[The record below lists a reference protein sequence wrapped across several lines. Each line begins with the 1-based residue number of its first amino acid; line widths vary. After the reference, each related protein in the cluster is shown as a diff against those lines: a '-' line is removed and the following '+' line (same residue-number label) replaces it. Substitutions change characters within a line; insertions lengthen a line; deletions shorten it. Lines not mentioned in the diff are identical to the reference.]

1 MTATA
6 HQVRVLCDKEEELVH
21 VLSVKDPVE
30 VANNLYRKCI
40 ISDTMRD
47 QFVSLDH
54 SRVEPQL
61 QIRYLLRLARKQL
74 EEDNTVWG
82 KFLNLLAGMG
92 ASFNTMRVDL
102 QEQLDKN
109 TAGVEVYPPT
119 TTASGEADI
128 ILTTADAEDLT
139 ELLAEKCHKWE
150 LLAIALKLPECV
162 REKCRGLNDDI
173 IRLNKVITHWL
184 SGDSNTPTT
193 TTLHTLKKALGGPI
207 VKECNVCSDL
217 EERFRPVK
225 RARLSLLSEIESP
238 YCSNPTVINQSDNT
252 EVGDGQSTLLLVQAS
267 PRQSVSYQWKKNGQ
281 HLATSSTYS
290 GVSDDILVVSHARQ
304 GTEGEYTCHVSSEG
318 KEVCSNKIILT
329 VEYPPIKKRL
339 LDLYSVSNEVPSD
352 SWPPSGTRTFINLV
366 LIKSSKEPTDVT
378 DYSVGGNADEV
389 TAEKEKVEYEQVFGK
404 CKCGELIL
412 LEGRPGSGKTTL
424 VHKIIKDWTRGHVLV
439 NARWVML
446 ITLRDLNNTR
456 AETLTDILGL
466 FCHSEETVAKNIE
479 KDSGEGLCFVIDGL
493 DEYQPQDKKKSPIYQ
508 LLNKAIL
515 PKAMV
520 IVSSR
525 PAATKDLK
533 WEKLTK
539 RIEVLGFTRE
549 QVLEYI
555 DCFPFGSPCSDS
567 DKSNTSSLYPVK
579 LKEYLYSH
587 PNIFHMCYLPV
598 LAGMICFL
606 FKSKGGH
613 IPITRTKIYEEF
625 TRCIILRHLTRSNCE
640 AQLTSLQDLS
650 GNTKIYFSS
659 LCRLAFEMTINS
671 KQVVIPQELEGQ
683 QSETSLPEDTK
694 FLGLVTISHTAKLSG
709 FHSTYTFLHLTFQ
722 EYLAAV
728 YVSSL
733 DVQDQMMIIEKHSSR
748 TMLLTMWTFYCGLVD
763 FSNGVERLRKIFI
776 EPCYSRKHS
785 LHFAFESQ
793 QPAVCDYLV
802 RLRYGRFTSPLRFV
816 DIPALGYV
824 IGNTSLPV
832 TELSPIYCDESTA
845 LLQALEFNK
854 EKLHNLQVLDIY
866 NICLNGAHVT
876 LLTSV
881 IKACTRLTRV
891 GLCLQNIDS
900 DSMSCLL
907 DRLTS
912 LFHLKHLTILCVG
925 STPGAITVLLDGL
938 QHLIHV
944 DIELR
949 FAHLRISDVVELGRG
964 SDQLTINGVRKLKL
978 HYSSISVEGASALAS
993 GLPKLTKL
1001 EHLDLSH
1008 NNIDDDG
1015 VTSLAIGINH
1025 IYQLPYLVLSY
1036 NNIGPC
1042 GATSLASAIACLKN
1056 LTHLNLEHNNIGPE
1070 GATSLAAALQHLR
1083 NLGELNLSHNSIGPE
1098 GATSLAAALQHL
1110 RNLRELNLSCNS
1122 IGPEGAISV
1131 ANALHHLEKLIG
1143 LNLSSNNIDLAS
1155 ATAIVTALKNCLLL
1169 HYTNINIDERKDR
1182 HFYGFW
1188 CTIQMRGL
1196 VATDNAVTIAAL
1208 VAAVQHDTRCQVL
1221 DLGFDRINVPPK
1233 SPPKSVL
1240 ESRLF
1245 SFF

>member
-1 MTATA
+1 M
-6 HQVRVLCDKEEELVH
+6 LCDKEEELVH

-54 SRVEPQL
+54 SRVETQL
-61 QIRYLLRLARKQL
+61 QIRYLLRLARKKL

-82 KFLNLLAGMG
+82 KFLNLFAGMG

-102 QEQLDKN
+102 QDLLDKN
-109 TAGVEVYPPT
+109 TAGVEVCPPT
-119 TTASGEADI
+119 TTACGEADI
-128 ILTTADAEDLT
+128 ILTIADAEDLT

-193 TTLHTLKKALGGPI
+193 TTLHTLKKALGGPL
-207 VKECNVCSDL
+207 VKEYNVGTDL

-225 RARLSLLSEIESP
+225 RARLSLLSIKKRNP
-238 YCSNPTVINQSDNT
+238 FSNPTVTNQSGNT
-252 EVGDGQSTLLLVQAS
+252 KVGDGQSTLLLVQAR
-267 PRQSVSYQWKKNGQ
+267 PRESVSYQWKKNGQ
-281 HLATSSTYS
+281 PLANSSTYC

-318 KEVCSNKIILT
+318 KEVCSNKIVLT

-366 LIKSSKEPTDVT
+366 LIESSKEPTDVT
-378 DYSVGGNADEV
+378 DYSVSGNADKT
-389 TAEKEKVEYEQVFGK
+389 TAEKEKVKYEQMFGE

-456 AETLTDILGL
+456 AETLTDILSL
-466 FCHSEETVAKNIE
+466 FCHSEETVTKHIE

-555 DCFPFGSPCSDS
+555 DCFPFGSHCSDP
-567 DKSNTSSLYPVK
+567 DKSNTSNTYPVQ
-579 LKEYLYSH
+579 LKEYLHSH
-587 PNIFHMCYLPV
+587 PNVFHMCYLPV
-598 LAGMICFL
+598 LAAMICFL

-625 TRCIILRHLTRSNCE
+625 VRCIILRHLTCYNGE

-659 LCRLAFEMTINS
+659 LCHLAFEMTINS
-671 KQVVIPQELEGQ
+671 KQVVIPQELEEK
-683 QSETSLPEDTK
+683 QSETSLSEDMK
-694 FLGLVTISHTAKLSG
+694 FLGLVTISRTAKLSG

-748 TMLLTMWTFYCGLVD
+748 TMLTMWTFYCGLAD
-763 FSNGVERLRKIFI
+763 FSNGVERLQKFPTYYDTAQYIQ
-776 EPCYSRKHS
+776 
-785 LHFAFESQ
+785 LAFESQ
-793 QPAVCDYLV
+793 QPVVCDFLV
-802 RLRYGRFTSPLRFV
+802 RRKSGQLKFFLLRFV

-832 TELSPIYCDESTA
+832 TELSPVYFPLDDDDDGITA

-854 EKLHNLQVLDIY
+854 GKLHNLQVLVIL
-866 NICLNGAHVT
+866 NKLLNGAHVT
-876 LLTSV
+876 LLASV
-881 IKACTRLTRV
+881 LRACTRLITAAF
-891 GLCLQNIDS
+891 GFKNIDS
-900 DSMSCLL
+900 DSMNCLA
-907 DRLTS
+907 DGLTS
-912 LFHLKHLTILCVG
+912 LFHLKALAIHYEG

-938 QHLIHV
+938 QHLNNVNIK
-944 DIELR
+944 LT
-949 FAHLRISDVVELGRG
+949 FAHLSVSNVVKLGRG
-964 SDQLTINGVRKLKL
+964 LDQLTINRVCTLELK
-978 HYSSISVEGASALAS
+978 YSSIGAEGASALDS
-993 GLPKLTKL
+993 GLPKLTEL
-1001 EHLDLSH
+1001 EYLDLSH
-1008 NNIDDDG
+1008 NDIDDDG
-1015 VTSLAIGINH
+1015 VHSLAIGIQQ
-1025 IYQLPYLVLSY
+1025 IYQLQNLDLSH

-1042 GATSLASAIACLKN
+1042 GATSLAKAITCLKN

-1070 GATSLAAALQHLR
+1070 GATALAAALQHHR
-1083 NLGELNLSHNSIGPE
+1083 NLELLK
-1098 GATSLAAALQHL
+1098 
-1110 RNLRELNLSCNS
+1110 LSCNS
-1122 IGPEGAISV
+1122 VGPEGAISL
-1131 ANALHHLEKLIG
+1131 ANALPHLEKLRQ

-1155 ATAIVTALKNCLLL
+1155 AIAVITALKNCQWCHRALINKDHNKDSRFDIGIQVEDLLAP
-1169 HYTNINIDERKDR
+1169 ND
-1182 HFYGFW
+1182 
-1188 CTIQMRGL
+1188 
-1196 VATDNAVTIAAL
+1196 TDAIAAL
-1208 VAAVQHDTRCQVL
+1208 VAAVQHDTRDRVL
-1221 DLGFDRINVPPK
+1221 DLGFDRIDVPPK
-1233 SPPKSVL
+1233 YC
-1240 ESRLF
+1240 
-1245 SFF
+1245 

>member
-1 MTATA
+1 M
-6 HQVRVLCDKEEELVH
+6 RVLCDKEEELVH

-74 EEDNTVWG
+74 EEDNTVWD

-92 ASFNTMRVDL
+92 ASFNTMTVDL
-102 QEQLDKN
+102 QEQLDKYK
-109 TAGVEVYPPT
+109 ARVEVHTPT
-119 TTASGEADI
+119 TTASGEDDI
-128 ILTTADAEDLT
+128 ILTIADAEDLT
-139 ELLAEKCHKWE
+139 ELLAEKRHKWE
-150 LLAIALKLPECV
+150 EIAMALRLPESV
-162 REKCRGLNDDI
+162 REECRSINKDI
-173 IRLNKVITHWL
+173 IRLNKVITCWL
-184 SGDSNTPTT
+184 SGNTNTPTT
-193 TTLHTLKKALGGPI
+193 TTLRTLKKALCGPI
-207 VKECNVCSDL
+207 VEEYNVGTGL
-217 EERFRPVK
+217 EERFRPVI
-225 RARLSLLSEIESP
+225 RARLLLLSDKESHS
-238 YCSNPTVINQSDNT
+238 CSNPTVTNQSDNT

-267 PRQSVSYQWKKNGQ
+267 PRQSVSYQWKKNG
-281 HLATSSTYS
+281 HPLPNSSTYS

-366 LIKSSKEPTDVT
+366 LIESSKEPTDVT
-378 DYSVGGNADEV
+378 DYSVRGNADKI
-389 TAEKEKVEYEQVFGK
+389 TAEKEKVNYEQVFGE

-424 VHKIIKDWTRGHVLV
+424 VHKIIVDWTRGHVLV

-456 AETLTDILGL
+456 AETLTDILRL
-466 FCHSEETVAKNIE
+466 FCHSLETVAKSIE
-479 KDSGEGLCFVIDGL
+479 KDSGERLCFVIDGL

-508 LLNKAIL
+508 LLNKALL

-525 PAATKDLK
+525 PAAIKDLK

-555 DCFPFGSPCSDS
+555 YCFPFGSHCSDS
-567 DKSNTSSLYPVK
+567 DKSNTSSTYPVQ
-579 LKEYLYSH
+579 LKEYLRSH

-598 LAGMICFL
+598 LAAMICFL

-625 TRCIILRHLTRSNCE
+625 VRCIILRHLTRYNDE

-694 FLGLVTISHTAKLSG
+694 FLGLVTISRTAKLSG

-733 DVQDQMMIIEKHSSR
+733 DVEDQMRIIEKHSSY
-748 TMLLTMWTFYCGLVD
+748 TMLTMWTFYFGLVD
-763 FSNGVERLRKIFI
+763 FSNGVERIQKLSTHYDTTD
-776 EPCYSRKHS
+776 CLS
-785 LHFAFESQ
+785 FAFESQ
-793 QPAVCDYLV
+793 QPVVCDCLV
-802 RLRYGRFTSPLRFV
+802 RNRSSWIDLLLGVV
-816 DIPALGYV
+816 DILALRYV

-832 TELSPIYCDESTA
+832 TELHLGCWRLNDDGITA
-845 LLQALEFNK
+845 LLQALQFNK
-854 EKLHNLQVLDIY
+854 EKLHNLQVLEIY
-866 NICLNGAHVT
+866 SNFLNGAHVT
-876 LLTSV
+876 LLASV
-881 IKACTRLTRV
+881 LKACTRLT
-891 GLCLQNIDS
+891 GADLSLKNIDS
-900 DSMSCLL
+900 HSMSCLT
-907 DRLTS
+907 DGLTS
-912 LFHLKHLTILCVG
+912 LFYLKSLDIRCEG

-938 QHLIHV
+938 QHLTNV
-944 DIELR
+944 DLNLR
-949 FAHLRISDVVELGRG
+949 FAHLCISDVVELGRG
-964 SDQLTINGVRKLKL
+964 LDQLTINRVHELEL
-978 HYSSISVEGASALAS
+978 QYSSIGVEGVSALAS
-993 GLPKLTKL
+993 VLPKLTEL

-1008 NNIDDDG
+1008 NVIDDDG
-1015 VTSLAIGINH
+1015 VNSLAIGIKH
-1025 IYQLPYLVLSY
+1025 FHQLRYLNLSH

-1042 GATSLASAIACLKN
+1042 GTTSLAGAIACLKN
-1056 LTHLNLEHNNIGPE
+1056 LTYLKLEHNNIGPE
-1070 GATSLAAALQHLR
+1070 GATALAAALQHHR
-1083 NLGELNLSHNSIGPE
+1083 NLIL
-1098 GATSLAAALQHL
+1098 
-1110 RNLRELNLSCNS
+1110 LNLSCNN
-1122 IGPEGAISV
+1122 IGPEGAISL
-1131 ANALHHLEKLIG
+1131 ANTLHHLVNLFELQ
-1143 LNLSSNNIDLAS
+1143 LSSNNIDLAS
-1155 ATAIVTALKNCLLL
+1155 AIAVITALKNCQQC
-1169 HYTNINIDERKDR
+1169 HAACINMDHNIDHSYLGGD
-1182 HFYGFW
+1182 
-1188 CTIQMRGL
+1188 IQVIDL
-1196 VATDNAVTIAAL
+1196 VAPNDTDSIAAL
-1208 VAAVQHDTRCQVL
+1208 VAAVQHDTRRRVL
-1221 DLGFDRINVPPK
+1221 DLGFDKIDVPPK
-1233 SPPKSVL
+1233 NC
-1240 ESRLF
+1240 
-1245 SFF
+1245 

>member
-1 MTATA
+1 M
-6 HQVRVLCDKEEELVH
+6 LCDKEEELVH

-61 QIRYLLRLARKQL
+61 QIRYLLRLACKKL
-74 EEDNTVWG
+74 EEDNTVWD

-102 QEQLDKN
+102 QEQLDKI
-109 TAGVEVYPPT
+109 TAGLEVCPPT
-119 TTASGEADI
+119 TTASEEADI
-128 ILTTADAEDLT
+128 FLTIADAEDLT

-150 LLAIALKLPECV
+150 LVAIALKLPECV

-173 IRLNKVITHWL
+173 IRFNKVITHWL

-193 TTLHTLKKALGGPI
+193 TTLHTLKKALCGPI
-207 VKECNVCSDL
+207 VKEYNVGTDL

-225 RARLSLLSEIESP
+225 RARLSLLSEKELNP
-238 YCSNPTVINQSDNT
+238 FSNPTVTNQSDNT

-267 PRQSVSYQWKKNGQ
+267 PRRSVSYQWKKNGQ
-281 HLATSSTYS
+281 PLAISSTYS
-290 GVSDDILVVSHARQ
+290 GVRDDILVVSHARQ

-339 LDLYSVSNEVPSD
+339 LDLYSVTDEVPSD
-352 SWPPSGTRTFINLV
+352 SWPASGTRTFINLV

-378 DYSVGGNADEV
+378 DYSVCGNADEV
-389 TAEKEKVEYEQVFGK
+389 TAEKEKVEYEQVFGE
-404 CKCGELIL
+404 CKSGELIL

-466 FCHSEETVAKNIE
+466 FCHSEEKVAKNIE

-493 DEYQPQDKKKSPIYQ
+493 DEYHAQDKKKSPIYQ

-555 DCFPFGSPCSDS
+555 DCFPFGSHCSDS
-567 DKSNTSSLYPVK
+567 DKSNTSSTYPVQ
-579 LKEYLYSH
+579 LKEYLHSH

-598 LAGMICFL
+598 LAAMICFL
-606 FKSKGGH
+606 FKSKDGH

-625 TRCIILRHLTRSNCE
+625 IRCIILRHLTRSNCE
-640 AQLTSLQDLS
+640 AQLTSPQDLT
-650 GNTKIYFSS
+650 GNTKIYFTS

-683 QSETSLPEDTK
+683 QSETSLSEDTK
-694 FLGLVTISHTAKLSG
+694 FLGLVTISRTAKLSG

-733 DVQDQMMIIEKHSSR
+733 DVQDQMRIIQKHSSL
-748 TMLLTMWTFYCGLVD
+748 TMLTMWTFYCGLAD
-763 FSNGVERLRKIFI
+763 FSNGVDRLQQF
-776 EPCYSRKHS
+776 PAYYDTTDY

-793 QPAVCDYLV
+793 QPVVCDYLV
-802 RLRYGRFTSPLRFV
+802 RKISGQFKSFPLRFV
-816 DIPALGYV
+816 DIPAFGYV
-824 IGNTSLPV
+824 VGNTSLPV
-832 TELSPIYCDESTA
+832 TELSLEYWSMNDDDGITA
-845 LLQALEFNK
+845 LLQALDFNK
-854 EKLHNLQVLDIY
+854 ENLHNLQVLYIRD
-866 NICLNGAHVT
+866 NLLNGAHVT
-876 LLTSV
+876 LLASV
-881 IKACTRLTRV
+881 LKACTRLTRAV
-891 GLCLQNIDS
+891 LYFKNIDS
-900 DSMSCLL
+900 DSMNCLA
-907 DRLTS
+907 DGLTS
-912 LFHLKHLTILCVG
+912 IFYLKSLVIQCEG
-925 STPGAITVLLDGL
+925 STPGAITVLLDGF
-938 QHLIHV
+938 QHLTNVNIN
-944 DIELR
+944 LR
-949 FAHLRISDVVELGRG
+949 FASLSISDVVELGRG
-964 SDQLTINGVRKLKL
+964 LDQHTINRVSRLELTI
-978 HYSSISVEGASALAS
+978 SSVGAEGASALAS
-993 GLPKLTKL
+993 GFPKLTKL
-1001 EHLDLSH
+1001 KYLNLRYND
-1008 NNIDDDG
+1008 IDDDG
-1015 VTSLAIGINH
+1015 GNSLATGMKH
-1025 IYQLPYLVLSY
+1025 IHQLRYLNLSH

-1042 GATSLASAIACLKN
+1042 GATSLAGAIACLKN
-1056 LTHLNLEHNNIGPE
+1056 LKHLYLGHNNIGPE
-1070 GATSLAAALQHLR
+1070 GATALADALKHHR
-1083 NLGELNLSHNSIGPE
+1083 NLEVLY
-1098 GATSLAAALQHL
+1098 
-1110 RNLRELNLSCNS
+1110 LSCNN
-1122 IGPEGAISV
+1122 IGSEGAISL
-1131 ANALHHLEKLIG
+1131 ANALPHLEKLQK
-1143 LNLSSNNIDLAS
+1143 LKLSSNNIDLAS
-1155 ATAIVTALKNCLLL
+1155 AIAVITGLKNCQWCR
-1169 HYTNINIDERKDR
+1169 TAWINKDHNRDSHWCDIEVID
-1182 HFYGFW
+1182 
-1188 CTIQMRGL
+1188 L
-1196 VATDNAVTIAAL
+1196 VAPNDTDTIAAL
-1208 VAAVQHDTRCQVL
+1208 VAAVQHDTRRQVL
-1221 DLGFDRINVPPK
+1221 DLGFDKIVVPPK
-1233 SPPKSVL
+1233 NC
-1240 ESRLF
+1240 
-1245 SFF
+1245 

>member
-61 QIRYLLRLARKQL
+61 QIRYLLRLARKKL

-82 KFLNLLAGMG
+82 KFLSLLAGMG
-92 ASFNTMRVDL
+92 ASFNTMRMDL

-109 TAGVEVYPPT
+109 TPGVEVCPPT

-128 ILTTADAEDLT
+128 ILTIADAEDLT
-139 ELLAEKCHKWE
+139 ELLADKCHKWE

-162 REKCRGLNDDI
+162 RKKCRDLNDDI

-184 SGDSNTPTT
+184 SGNTNTPTA
-193 TTLHTLKKALGGPI
+193 TTLHTLKKALCGPI
-207 VKECNVCSDL
+207 VKECNVGTDL
-217 EERFRPVK
+217 EERFRPVV
-225 RARLSLLSEIESP
+225 RARLLILSEKDNHS
-238 YCSNPTVINQSDNT
+238 CSTPTVTNQSDNT

-267 PRQSVSYQWKKNGQ
+267 PRQSVSYKWKKNGQ
-281 HLATSSTYS
+281 PLANSSTYS
-290 GVSDDILVVSHARQ
+290 GVSDDILVVRHARQ

-366 LIKSSKEPTDVT
+366 LIESSKEPTDVT
-378 DYSVGGNADEV
+378 DYSVRGNADEV
-389 TAEKEKVEYEQVFGK
+389 TAEKEKVEYEQVFGE

-439 NARWVML
+439 NARWVMM

-466 FCHSEETVAKNIE
+466 FCHSEESVAKSIE

-508 LLNKAIL
+508 LLNKAAL

-555 DCFPFGSPCSDS
+555 DCFPFGSHCSDS
-567 DKSNTSSLYPVK
+567 DKSNTSSTYPVQ
-579 LKEYLYSH
+579 LKEYLHSH

-598 LAGMICFL
+598 LAAMICFL

-613 IPITRTKIYEEF
+613 IPKTRTKIYEEF
-625 TRCIILRHLTRSNCE
+625 VRCIILRHLTRYNCE

-659 LCRLAFEMTINS
+659 LCHLAFEMTINS

-683 QSETSLPEDTK
+683 QSETSLSEDTK
-694 FLGLVTISHTAKLSG
+694 FLGLVTISRIAKLSG

-733 DVQDQMMIIEKHSSR
+733 DVEDQMRIVEKHSSP
-748 TMLLTMWTFYCGLVD
+748 TMLTMWTFYCGLVD
-763 FSNGVERLRKIFI
+763 FSYGVERIQKLFI
-776 EPCYSRKHS
+776 QPYYDDTISC

-793 QPAVCDYLV
+793 QPVVCDNLV
-802 RLRYGRFTSPLRFV
+802 RKISGQFNFLILRFV

-832 TELSPIYCDESTA
+832 TMLHSTYYQFNDDGSTA
-845 LLQALEFNK
+845 LLQTLEFNK
-854 EKLHNLQVLDIY
+854 EKLHNLQVLSIHS
-866 NICLNGAHVT
+866 NMLLNGAHVT
-876 LLTSV
+876 LLASV
-881 IKACTRLTRV
+881 LKACTRLTRAHFR
-891 GLCLQNIDS
+891 LKNIDS
-900 DSMSCLL
+900 DSTSCLT
-907 DRLTS
+907 DGFTY
-912 LFHLKHLTILCVG
+912 LFHLEQLAILCVE

-938 QHLIHV
+938 QHLNNV
-944 DIELR
+944 DIRLR
-949 FAHLRISDVVELGRG
+949 FAHLCISDVVELGRG
-964 SDQLTINGVRKLKL
+964 LDQHTINRVRMLEL
-978 HYSSISVEGASALAS
+978 QNSSIVAEGASALAS
-993 GLPKLTKL
+993 GLPKLTELVYLDLSHNDIDDDGGNSLATGIKHNFQL
-1001 EHLDLSH
+1001 WYLDLSH
-1008 NNIDDDG
+1008 NNVSPCG
-1015 VTSLAIGINH
+1015 RTSLAG
-1025 IYQLPYLVLSY
+1025 
-1036 NNIGPC
+1036 
-1042 GATSLASAIACLKN
+1042 AIACLKN
-1056 LTHLNLEHNNIGPE
+1056 LTYLYLGHNNIGPE
-1070 GATSLAAALQHLR
+1070 GATALAAALQHHR
-1083 NLGELNLSHNSIGPE
+1083 NLEVLDLSCNSIGPE
-1098 GATSLAAALQHL
+1098 GATSLA
-1110 RNLRELNLSCNS
+1110 
-1122 IGPEGAISV
+1122 
-1131 ANALHHLEKLIG
+1131 NALPHLEKLRE
-1143 LNLSSNNIDLAS
+1143 LHLSSNNIDLAS
-1155 ATAIVTALKNCLLL
+1155 ATAVITALQNCQWCDRVC
-1169 HYTNINIDERKDR
+1169 INKDHNR
-1182 HFYGFW
+1182 DSPW
-1188 CTIQMRGL
+1188 CGIQVNDL
-1196 VATDNAVTIAAL
+1196 VDPNDTDTIAAL
-1208 VAAVQHDTRCQVL
+1208 VAAVQQHDTQGRVL
-1221 DLGFDRINVPPK
+1221 DLGFDRIDVPPK
-1233 SPPKSVL
+1233 NC
-1240 ESRLF
+1240 
-1245 SFF
+1245 

>member
-30 VANNLYRKCI
+30 VANNLYRKCV
-40 ISDTMRD
+40 ISDTMTD

-54 SRVEPQL
+54 SRVEHQL

-74 EEDNTVWG
+74 EEDNTVWD

-102 QEQLDKN
+102 QDLLDKN
-109 TAGVEVYPPT
+109 TAGVEVCPPT

-128 ILTTADAEDLT
+128 ILTIADAEDLT

-184 SGDSNTPTT
+184 SGDSTTPTT
-193 TTLHTLKKALGGPI
+193 TILHTLKKALGGPI
-207 VKECNVCSDL
+207 VKEYNVGTYL
-217 EERFRPVK
+217 EERFRPIV
-225 RARLSLLSEIESP
+225 RARFSLLSDKENHS
-238 YCSNPTVINQSDNT
+238 CSTPTIINQSGNT

-267 PRQSVSYQWKKNGQ
+267 PRQSVSYQWKKNG
-281 HLATSSTYS
+281 HPLPNSSTYS

-304 GTEGEYTCHVSSEG
+304 GTEGEYTCHVSCEG

-352 SWPPSGTRTFINLV
+352 SWPPSGTRTFISLV
-366 LIKSSKEPTDVT
+366 LTESSKEPTDVT
-378 DYSVGGNADEV
+378 DYSVHGNVDKITAD
-389 TAEKEKVEYEQVFGK
+389 KEKVEYEQVFGE

-424 VHKIIKDWTRGHVLV
+424 VHKIIKDWTKGHVLV

-466 FCHSEETVAKNIE
+466 FCHSLETVAKSIE
-479 KDSGEGLCFVIDGL
+479 KDSGERLCFVIDGL

-508 LLNKAIL
+508 LLNKAVL

-555 DCFPFGSPCSDS
+555 DCFPFGSHCSDS
-567 DKSNTSSLYPVK
+567 DKSNTSSTYPVQ
-579 LKEYLYSH
+579 LKEYLHSH

-598 LAGMICFL
+598 LAAMICFL

-625 TRCIILRHLTRSNCE
+625 VRCIILRHLTRYNCE

-694 FLGLVTISHTAKLSG
+694 FLGLVTISRTAKLSG

-733 DVQDQMMIIEKHSSR
+733 DVQDQTTIIEKHSR
-748 TMLLTMWTFYCGLVD
+748 GTKLTMWSFYCGLVD
-763 FSNGVERLRKIFI
+763 FSNGVERLQKLSTHYDTTDCLSFV
-776 EPCYSRKHS
+776 
-785 LHFAFESQ
+785 FESQ
-793 QPAVCDYLV
+793 QPVVCDCLV
-802 RLRYGRFTSPLRFV
+802 RNLSGRFSYLLLGV
-816 DIPALGYV
+816 LDIPALRYV

-832 TELSPIYCDESTA
+832 TELHLRCWILNDDDDGITA
-845 LLQALEFNK
+845 LLQALQFNK
-854 EKLHNLQVLDIY
+854 EKLNNLQKLAIIDTV
-866 NICLNGAHVT
+866 LNGAHVT
-876 LLTSV
+876 LLASV
-881 IKACTRLTRV
+881 LKACTKLSRAVVTFK
-891 GLCLQNIDS
+891 NIDS
-900 DSMSCLL
+900 DSITCFA
-907 DRLTS
+907 DGLTS
-912 LFHLKHLTILCVG
+912 HFHLKYLAIQCEG
-925 STPGAITVLLDGL
+925 STPGAITVLLNGL
-938 QHLIHV
+938 QHLINV
-944 DIELR
+944 DLNLTFI
-949 FAHLRISDVVELGRG
+949 HLCISDVVELGRG
-964 SDQLTINGVRKLKL
+964 IDQLTINRVRTLEL
-978 HYSSISVEGASALAS
+978 QYSSIGAEGTSALAS

-1001 EHLDLSH
+1001 KCLDLSY
-1008 NNIDDDG
+1008 NAIDDDG
-1015 VTSLAIGINH
+1015 VTSLAIGIKHN
-1025 IYQLPYLVLSY
+1025 YQLRYLNLSH

-1042 GATSLASAIACLKN
+1042 GATSLAGAIACLKN
-1056 LTHLNLEHNNIGPE
+1056 MTHLNLEHNNIGPE
-1070 GATSLAAALQHLR
+1070 GATALAAALQH
-1083 NLGELNLSHNSIGPE
+1083 H
-1098 GATSLAAALQHL
+1098 
-1110 RNLRELNLSCNS
+1110 RNLRRLNLSCNN
-1122 IGPEGAISV
+1122 IGPEGAISL
-1131 ANALHHLEKLIG
+1131 ANTLHHLVNLFELR
-1143 LNLSSNNIDLAS
+1143 LSSNNIDLAS
-1155 ATAIVTALKNCLLL
+1155 TIAVITALKNCQRC
-1169 HYTNINIDERKDR
+1169 HTVCINMDHNKQSSYVGGSIAVKD
-1182 HFYGFW
+1182 
-1188 CTIQMRGL
+1188 L
-1196 VATDNAVTIAAL
+1196 VAPNDTDSIAAL
-1208 VAAVQHDTRCQVL
+1208 VAAVQHDTQGRVL
-1221 DLGFDRINVPPK
+1221 DLGFDRLDIPPK
-1233 SPPKSVL
+1233 NC
-1240 ESRLF
+1240 
-1245 SFF
+1245 

>member
-1 MTATA
+1 M
-6 HQVRVLCDKEEELVH
+6 LCDKEEELVH

-30 VANNLYRKCI
+30 VANNLYRKCV

-74 EEDNTVWG
+74 EEYNTVWD
-82 KFLNLLAGMG
+82 KFLNVLTGMG

-102 QEQLDKN
+102 QEQLDKYK
-109 TAGVEVYPPT
+109 AWVEVQPST
-119 TTASGEADI
+119 TTASGEDDV
-128 ILTTADAEDLT
+128 ILTTADAKDLT
-139 ELLAEKCHKWE
+139 ELLAKKRHKWE
-150 LLAIALKLPECV
+150 EIAIALQLPESV
-162 REKCRGLNDDI
+162 REECRGINKDI

-184 SGDSNTPTT
+184 SGNTHAPTA
-193 TTLHTLKKALGGPI
+193 TTLHTLKKALCGPI
-207 VKECNVCSDL
+207 VEEYNVGTYL
-217 EERFRPVK
+217 EERFRPVV
-225 RARLSLLSEIESP
+225 RARLSLLSEIESHS
-238 YCSNPTVINQSDNT
+238 CSNPTVTNQSGNT

-281 HLATSSTYS
+281 PLAISSTYS

-304 GTEGEYTCHVSSEG
+304 GTEGEYTCHVSSKG

-366 LIKSSKEPTDVT
+366 LIVSSKEPTDVT
-378 DYSVGGNADEV
+378 DYSVRGNADKT
-389 TAEKEKVEYEQVFGK
+389 TAEKEKVKYEQVFGE
-404 CKCGELIL
+404 CRSGELIL

-424 VHKIIKDWTRGHVLV
+424 VHKIIVDWTRGHVLV

-466 FCHSEETVAKNIE
+466 FCHSEETVAKSIE

-539 RIEVLGFTRE
+539 RIEVLGFTRV
-549 QVLEYI
+549 QVLEYV
-555 DCFPFGSPCSDS
+555 DCFPFGSHCSDS
-567 DKSNTSSLYPVK
+567 DKSNTSSTYPVQ
-579 LKEYLYSH
+579 LKEYLHSH

-598 LAGMICFL
+598 LAAMICFL

-625 TRCIILRHLTRSNCE
+625 VRCIILRHLTRSNDE
-640 AQLTSLQDLS
+640 AQLTSLQDLT

-683 QSETSLPEDTK
+683 QSETGLPEDTQ
-694 FLGLVTISHTAKLSG
+694 FLGLVTISRTAKLSG

-733 DVQDQMMIIEKHSSR
+733 DVEDQMTIIQKQPSL
-748 TMLLTMWTFYCGLVD
+748 TMPTMWTFYCGLVD
-763 FSNGVERLRKIFI
+763 FSNGVERLQKLSTRYDTKRFL
-776 EPCYSRKHS
+776 S
-785 LHFAFESQ
+785 FAFESQ
-793 QPAVCDYLV
+793 QPVVCDFVV
-802 RLRYGRFTSPLRFV
+802 RTLSGKLYFFLLRV

-832 TELSPIYCDESTA
+832 Y
-845 LLQALEFNK
+845 
-854 EKLHNLQVLDIY
+854 
-866 NICLNGAHVT
+866 
-876 LLTSV
+876 
-881 IKACTRLTRV
+881 
-891 GLCLQNIDS
+891 
-900 DSMSCLL
+900 
-907 DRLTS
+907 
-912 LFHLKHLTILCVG
+912 
-925 STPGAITVLLDGL
+925 
-938 QHLIHV
+938 
-944 DIELR
+944 
-949 FAHLRISDVVELGRG
+949 
-964 SDQLTINGVRKLKL
+964 
-978 HYSSISVEGASALAS
+978 
-993 GLPKLTKL
+993 
-1001 EHLDLSH
+1001 
-1008 NNIDDDG
+1008 
-1015 VTSLAIGINH
+1015 
-1025 IYQLPYLVLSY
+1025 
-1036 NNIGPC
+1036 
-1042 GATSLASAIACLKN
+1042 
-1056 LTHLNLEHNNIGPE
+1056 
-1070 GATSLAAALQHLR
+1070 
-1083 NLGELNLSHNSIGPE
+1083 
-1098 GATSLAAALQHL
+1098 
-1110 RNLRELNLSCNS
+1110 
-1122 IGPEGAISV
+1122 
-1131 ANALHHLEKLIG
+1131 
-1143 LNLSSNNIDLAS
+1143 
-1155 ATAIVTALKNCLLL
+1155 
-1169 HYTNINIDERKDR
+1169 
-1182 HFYGFW
+1182 
-1188 CTIQMRGL
+1188 
-1196 VATDNAVTIAAL
+1196 
-1208 VAAVQHDTRCQVL
+1208 
-1221 DLGFDRINVPPK
+1221 
-1233 SPPKSVL
+1233 
-1240 ESRLF
+1240 
-1245 SFF
+1245 

>member
-1 MTATA
+1 M
-6 HQVRVLCDKEEELVH
+6 LCDKEEELVH

-30 VANNLYRKCI
+30 VANILYRKCI

-61 QIRYLLRLARKQL
+61 QIRYLLRLARKKL

-102 QEQLDKN
+102 QDLLDKYQVR
-109 TAGVEVYPPT
+109 VEVQPST
-119 TTASGEADI
+119 TTASGEDDI
-128 ILTTADAEDLT
+128 ILTAADAKDLT
-139 ELLAEKCHKWE
+139 ELLAEKRHKWE
-150 LLAIALKLPECV
+150 EIAIALQLPESV
-162 REKCRGLNDDI
+162 KEECRGINKNI
-173 IRLNKVITHWL
+173 IRLNKVITCWL
-184 SGDSNTPTT
+184 SGNTNTPTA
-193 TTLHTLKKALGGPI
+193 TTLHTLKKALCGPI
-207 VKECNVCSDL
+207 VEEYNVGTDL
-217 EERFRPVK
+217 EETFRPVK
-225 RARLSLLSEIESP
+225 RARLSILSDKESHS
-238 YCSNPTVINQSDNT
+238 CSNPTITNQSGNT

-267 PRQSVSYQWKKNGQ
+267 PTQSVSYQWKKNGQ
-281 HLATSSTYS
+281 PLATSSTYS
-290 GVSDDILVVSHARQ
+290 GVSDDILVVRHARQ

-366 LIKSSKEPTDVT
+366 LIESSKEPTDVT
-378 DYSVGGNADEV
+378 DYSVRGNADKT
-389 TAEKEKVEYEQVFGK
+389 TAEKEKVKYEQVFGE
-404 CKCGELIL
+404 CKSGELIL

-466 FCHSEETVAKNIE
+466 FCHSLETVAKSIE
-479 KDSGEGLCFVIDGL
+479 RDSGERLCFVIDGL

-555 DCFPFGSPCSDS
+555 DCFPFGSHCSDS
-567 DKSNTSSLYPVK
+567 DKSITSSTYPVQ
-579 LKEYLYSH
+579 LKEYLHSH

-598 LAGMICFL
+598 LAAMICFL

-625 TRCIILRHLTRSNCE
+625 VRCIILRHLTRYNDE

-650 GNTKIYFSS
+650 GNTKIYFTS
-659 LCRLAFEMTINS
+659 LCHLAFEMTVNS
-671 KQVVIPQELEGQ
+671 KQVVIPQEIEGQ
-683 QSETSLPEDTK
+683 QSETRVPEDTK
-694 FLGLVTISHTAKLSG
+694 FLGLVTISRTAKLSG

-733 DVQDQMMIIEKHSSR
+733 DVEDQMRIIEKHSSWI
-748 TMLLTMWTFYCGLVD
+748 LSTMWTFYCGLAD
-763 FSNGVERLRKIFI
+763 FSNGVERLQKLSTHYDTTD
-776 EPCYSRKHS
+776 CLS
-785 LHFAFESQ
+785 FAFESQ
-793 QPAVCDYLV
+793 QPVVCDCLV
-802 RLRYGRFTSPLRFV
+802 RNLSSRFNHLLLRLV
-816 DIPALGYV
+816 DIPALRYV

-832 TELSPIYCDESTA
+832 TELRLQCWEDDEDVITA
-845 LLQALEFNK
+845 LLQALQFNK
-854 EKLHNLQVLDIY
+854 ENLHNLQVLDIY
-866 NICLNGAHVT
+866 SFFLNSAHVP
-876 LLTSV
+876 LLASV
-881 IKACTRLTRV
+881 LKACTRLTTADV
-891 GLCLQNIDS
+891 SFKNIDS
-900 DSMSCLL
+900 HSMSYLANG
-907 DRLTS
+907 LTS
-912 LFHLKHLTILCVG
+912 LLYLKSLFIECEG

-938 QHLIHV
+938 QHLTNV
-944 DIELR
+944 DINLR
-949 FAHLRISDVVELGRG
+949 FAHLSISDVVELGRG
-964 SDQLTINGVRKLKL
+964 LDQLTINRVHQLEL
-978 HYSSISVEGASALAS
+978 LYSSIGVEGVSALAS
-993 GLPKLTKL
+993 GLPKLTEL
-1001 EHLDLSH
+1001 EYLDLSF
-1008 NNIDDDG
+1008 NDIDDDG
-1015 VTSLAIGINH
+1015 VISLATGIKH
-1025 IYQLPYLVLSY
+1025 FHQLWYLNLSH

-1042 GATSLASAIACLKN
+1042 GVTSLAGAIACLKN

-1070 GATSLAAALQHLR
+1070 GATALADALQHHR
-1083 NLGELNLSHNSIGPE
+1083 NLELLD
-1098 GATSLAAALQHL
+1098 
-1110 RNLRELNLSCNS
+1110 LSCNS
-1122 IGPEGAISV
+1122 IGPEGAISL
-1131 ANALHHLEKLIG
+1131 ANTLHHLVNLFQ
-1143 LNLSSNNIDLAS
+1143 LQLSSNNIDLAS
-1155 ATAIVTALKNCLLL
+1155 AIAVITALKNCQRC
-1169 HYTNINIDERKDR
+1169 HTVCINMDHNKQSLYHFGGGIAVKD
-1182 HFYGFW
+1182 
-1188 CTIQMRGL
+1188 L
-1196 VATDNAVTIAAL
+1196 VAPNDTDSIAAL
-1208 VAAVQHDTRCQVL
+1208 VAAVQHDTKGRVL
-1221 DLGFDRINVPPK
+1221 DLGFDILEIPPK
-1233 SPPKSVL
+1233 NC
-1240 ESRLF
+1240 
-1245 SFF
+1245 

>member
-6 HQVRVLCDKEEELVH
+6 HQVSVLCDKEEELIH

-61 QIRYLLRLARKQL
+61 QIRYLLRLARKKL
-74 EEDNTVWG
+74 EEDNTVWD

-92 ASFNTMRVDL
+92 ASFNTMRMDL
-102 QEQLDKN
+102 QEQLDKI
-109 TAGVEVYPPT
+109 TPGVEVCPPT

-128 ILTTADAEDLT
+128 ILTIADAEDLT

-162 REKCRGLNDDI
+162 REKCRGLNDEI

-217 EERFRPVK
+217 EKRFKPVI
-225 RARLSLLSEIESP
+225 RARLSLLTVKDKNP
-238 YCSNPTVINQSDNT
+238 FSNPTVTNQSDNT

-281 HLATSSTYS
+281 SIAISSTYS

-329 VEYPPIKKRL
+329 VEYPPIKKQL

-366 LIKSSKEPTDVT
+366 LIESSKEPTDVT
-378 DYSVGGNADEV
+378 DYSVRGNADKI
-389 TAEKEKVEYEQVFGK
+389 TAEKEKVEYEQVFGE
-404 CKCGELIL
+404 CKSGELIL
-412 LEGRPGSGKTTL
+412 LEGRPGSGKTTF

-466 FCHSEETVAKNIE
+466 FCHSEETVAKHIE

-539 RIEVLGFTRE
+539 RIEVFGFTRE

-555 DCFPFGSPCSDS
+555 DCFPFGSHCSDS
-567 DKSNTSSLYPVK
+567 DMSNTSSTYPDQ
-579 LKEYLYSH
+579 LKEYLHSH
-587 PNIFHMCYLPV
+587 PNVFRMCYLPV
-598 LAGMICFL
+598 LAAMVCFL
-606 FKSKGGH
+606 FKSMGGY

-625 TRCIILRHLTRSNCE
+625 VRSIILRHLTRYNGE

-659 LCRLAFEMTINS
+659 LCHLAFEMTINS

-694 FLGLVTISHTAKLSG
+694 FLGLVTISRTAKLSG

-733 DVQDQMMIIEKHSSR
+733 DVEDQMRII
-748 TMLLTMWTFYCGLVD
+748 V
-763 FSNGVERLRKIFI
+763 I
-776 EPCYSRKHS
+776 EQC
-785 LHFAFESQ
+785 
-793 QPAVCDYLV
+793 
-802 RLRYGRFTSPLRFV
+802 
-816 DIPALGYV
+816 
-824 IGNTSLPV
+824 
-832 TELSPIYCDESTA
+832 
-845 LLQALEFNK
+845 
-854 EKLHNLQVLDIY
+854 
-866 NICLNGAHVT
+866 
-876 LLTSV
+876 
-881 IKACTRLTRV
+881 
-891 GLCLQNIDS
+891 
-900 DSMSCLL
+900 
-907 DRLTS
+907 
-912 LFHLKHLTILCVG
+912 
-925 STPGAITVLLDGL
+925 
-938 QHLIHV
+938 
-944 DIELR
+944 
-949 FAHLRISDVVELGRG
+949 
-964 SDQLTINGVRKLKL
+964 
-978 HYSSISVEGASALAS
+978 
-993 GLPKLTKL
+993 
-1001 EHLDLSH
+1001 
-1008 NNIDDDG
+1008 
-1015 VTSLAIGINH
+1015 
-1025 IYQLPYLVLSY
+1025 
-1036 NNIGPC
+1036 
-1042 GATSLASAIACLKN
+1042 
-1056 LTHLNLEHNNIGPE
+1056 
-1070 GATSLAAALQHLR
+1070 
-1083 NLGELNLSHNSIGPE
+1083 
-1098 GATSLAAALQHL
+1098 
-1110 RNLRELNLSCNS
+1110 
-1122 IGPEGAISV
+1122 
-1131 ANALHHLEKLIG
+1131 
-1143 LNLSSNNIDLAS
+1143 
-1155 ATAIVTALKNCLLL
+1155 
-1169 HYTNINIDERKDR
+1169 
-1182 HFYGFW
+1182 
-1188 CTIQMRGL
+1188 
-1196 VATDNAVTIAAL
+1196 
-1208 VAAVQHDTRCQVL
+1208 
-1221 DLGFDRINVPPK
+1221 
-1233 SPPKSVL
+1233 
-1240 ESRLF
+1240 
-1245 SFF
+1245 

>member
-1 MTATA
+1 MTATV

-61 QIRYLLRLARKQL
+61 QIRYLLRLVRKQL
-74 EEDNTVWG
+74 VEDNTVWG

-92 ASFNTMRVDL
+92 ASFNTIRVDL

-109 TAGVEVYPPT
+109 TVRVEICPPT
-119 TTASGEADI
+119 TPASGVDDI
-128 ILTTADAEDLT
+128 ILTIADAEDLT
-139 ELLAEKCHKWE
+139 ELLAEKRHKWE
-150 LLAIALKLPECV
+150 EIAMALRLPESV
-162 REKCRGLNDDI
+162 REECRGLNKDI
-173 IRLNKVITHWL
+173 IRLNKVITRWL
-184 SGDSNTPTT
+184 SGNTSTPTAI
-193 TTLHTLKKALGGPI
+193 TLRTLKKALCGPI
-207 VKECNVCSDL
+207 VDEYNVGTDL
-217 EERFRPVK
+217 EEIFRPVK
-225 RARLSLLSEIESP
+225 RARLSLLSERESHS
-238 YCSNPTVINQSDNT
+238 YSTPTVTNQSGNT

-267 PRQSVSYQWKKNGQ
+267 PKQSVSYQWNKNG
-281 HLATSSTYS
+281 HPLPNSSTYS
-290 GVSDDILVVSHARQ
+290 CVSDDILVVSHARQ
-304 GTEGEYTCHVSSEG
+304 GTEGEYTCHVSSEE

-339 LDLYSVSNEVPSD
+339 LDLYSVRNEVPSD

-366 LIKSSKEPTDVT
+366 LIESSKEPTDVT
-378 DYSVGGNADEV
+378 DYSVCGNADEV
-389 TAEKEKVEYEQVFGK
+389 TAEKEKVEYEQVFGE

-466 FCHSEETVAKNIE
+466 FCHSEDTFAKSIE
-479 KDSGEGLCFVIDGL
+479 KDSGERLCFVIDGL

-555 DCFPFGSPCSDS
+555 DCFPFGSHCSDS
-567 DKSNTSSLYPVK
+567 DKSITSSTYPVQ
-579 LKEYLYSH
+579 LKEYLHSH

-598 LAGMICFL
+598 LAAMICFL

-613 IPITRTKIYEEF
+613 IPITRTKIYEGF
-625 TRCIILRHLTRSNCE
+625 VRCIILRHLTRSNDE
-640 AQLTSLQDLS
+640 AQLTSLQDLG

-694 FLGLVTISHTAKLSG
+694 FLGLVTISRTAKLSG

-733 DVQDQMMIIEKHSSR
+733 DVQDQMRTIEKHSSWI
-748 TMLLTMWTFYCGLVD
+748 MSTMWTFYCGLVD
-763 FSNGVERLRKIFI
+763 FSNGLERLQKLSTHYDTTY
-776 EPCYSRKHS
+776 CLS
-785 LHFAFESQ
+785 FAFESQ
-793 QPAVCDYLV
+793 QPVVCDCLV
-802 RLRYGRFTSPLRFV
+802 RNLSGRFNFFLRFV
-816 DIPALGYV
+816 DIPALGYI

-832 TELSPIYCDESTA
+832 TELRLQCWIWKDDDDDDDDGITA
-845 LLQALEFNK
+845 LLQALQFNK
-854 EKLHNLQVLDIY
+854 EKLHNLQLLDIY
-866 NICLNGAHVT
+866 SNFLNSADVT
-876 LLTSV
+876 LLASV
-881 IKACTRLTRV
+881 LKACTRLTRAV
-891 GLCLQNIDS
+891 VSFKNIDS
-900 DSMSCLL
+900 HSMSCLA
-907 DRLTS
+907 DELTS
-912 LFHLKHLTILCVG
+912 LFYLKSLDIQCER

-938 QHLIHV
+938 QHLTNV
-944 DIELR
+944 DLNLR
-949 FAHLRISDVVELGRG
+949 FAHLCVSDVVELGRRL
-964 SDQLTINGVRKLKL
+964 DQLTINRVRRLEL
-978 HYSSISVEGASALAS
+978 QYSSIGVEGVSALAS
-993 GLPKLTKL
+993 GLSKLTKL
-1001 EHLDLSH
+1001 AYLDLSY
-1008 NNIDDDG
+1008 NVIDDDG
-1015 VTSLAIGINH
+1015 SNSLATGIKH
-1025 IYQLPYLVLSY
+1025 FHQLWYLNLSH

-1042 GATSLASAIACLKN
+1042 GATSLAGAITCLKN
-1056 LTHLNLEHNNIGPE
+1056 LTFLYLEHNNIGPE
-1070 GATSLAAALQHLR
+1070 GATSLAAALQHHR
-1083 NLGELNLSHNSIGPE
+1083 NLEVLK
-1098 GATSLAAALQHL
+1098 
-1110 RNLRELNLSCNS
+1110 LSCNN
-1122 IGPEGAISV
+1122 IGPEGAISL
-1131 ANALHHLEKLIG
+1131 ANALHHLE
-1143 LNLSSNNIDLAS
+1143 N
-1155 ATAIVTALKNCLLL
+1155 
-1169 HYTNINIDERKDR
+1169 
-1182 HFYGFW
+1182 FF
-1188 CTIQMRGL
+1188 
-1196 VATDNAVTIAAL
+1196 
-1208 VAAVQHDTRCQVL
+1208 VL
-1221 DLGFDRINVPPK
+1221 
-1233 SPPKSVL
+1233 
-1240 ESRLF
+1240 
-1245 SFF
+1245 

>member
-6 HQVRVLCDKEEELVH
+6 HQVRVLCDKEEEFVH

-102 QEQLDKN
+102 QDQLDKYK
-109 TAGVEVYPPT
+109 ARVEVQPSI
-119 TTASGEADI
+119 TTASGEDDV
-128 ILTTADAEDLT
+128 ILSAADAEDLT

-150 LLAIALKLPECV
+150 LLAIALKLPKCV

-173 IRLNKVITHWL
+173 IRFNEVITHWL
-184 SGDSNTPTT
+184 SGNTHAPTA
-193 TTLHTLKKALGGPI
+193 TTLHTLKKALCGPI
-207 VKECNVCSDL
+207 VEECNVGTSL
-217 EERFRPVK
+217 EERFRPIV
-225 RARLSLLSEIESP
+225 RARLSLLSDKESHS
-238 YCSNPTVINQSDNT
+238 CSTPTITNQSDNT

-267 PRQSVSYQWKKNGQ
+267 PRQSVSYQWKKNG
-281 HLATSSTYS
+281 HPLPNSSTYS
-290 GVSDDILVVSHARQ
+290 GVSDDILVVSHGRQ

-318 KEVCSNKIILT
+318 KEVCSNKIVLT

-366 LIKSSKEPTDVT
+366 LIESSKEPTDVT
-378 DYSVGGNADEV
+378 DYSVRGNADR
-389 TAEKEKVEYEQVFGK
+389 TTKEKVKYEQVFGE

-424 VHKIIKDWTRGHVLV
+424 VHKIIVDWTRGHVLV

-466 FCHSEETVAKNIE
+466 FCHSLETVAKSIE
-479 KDSGEGLCFVIDGL
+479 KDSGERLCFVIDGL

-555 DCFPFGSPCSDS
+555 DCFPFGSHCSDS
-567 DKSNTSSLYPVK
+567 DKSKTSSTYPVQ
-579 LKEYLYSH
+579 LKEYLHSH
-587 PNIFHMCYLPV
+587 PNIFYMCYLPV
-598 LAGMICFL
+598 LAAMICFL

-625 TRCIILRHLTRSNCE
+625 VRCIKLRHLTRYNDE

-694 FLGLVTISHTAKLSG
+694 FLGLVTISRTAKLSG
-709 FHSTYTFLHLTFQ
+709 FHSTYTFLHQTFQ

-733 DVQDQMMIIEKHSSR
+733 DVEDQMTIIEKHSSWR
-748 TMLLTMWTFYCGLVD
+748 MSIMWTFYCGLVD
-763 FSNGVERLRKIFI
+763 FSNG
-776 EPCYSRKHS
+776 
-785 LHFAFESQ
+785 
-793 QPAVCDYLV
+793 
-802 RLRYGRFTSPLRFV
+802 
-816 DIPALGYV
+816 
-824 IGNTSLPV
+824 
-832 TELSPIYCDESTA
+832 
-845 LLQALEFNK
+845 
-854 EKLHNLQVLDIY
+854 
-866 NICLNGAHVT
+866 
-876 LLTSV
+876 
-881 IKACTRLTRV
+881 
-891 GLCLQNIDS
+891 
-900 DSMSCLL
+900 
-907 DRLTS
+907 
-912 LFHLKHLTILCVG
+912 
-925 STPGAITVLLDGL
+925 GL
-938 QHLIHV
+938 QKTFNT
-944 DIELR
+944 LR
-949 FAHLRISDVVELGRG
+949 
-964 SDQLTINGVRKLKL
+964 
-978 HYSSISVEGASALAS
+978 
-993 GLPKLTKL
+993 
-1001 EHLDLSH
+1001 
-1008 NNIDDDG
+1008 
-1015 VTSLAIGINH
+1015 
-1025 IYQLPYLVLSY
+1025 
-1036 NNIGPC
+1036 
-1042 GATSLASAIACLKN
+1042 
-1056 LTHLNLEHNNIGPE
+1056 
-1070 GATSLAAALQHLR
+1070 
-1083 NLGELNLSHNSIGPE
+1083 
-1098 GATSLAAALQHL
+1098 
-1110 RNLRELNLSCNS
+1110 
-1122 IGPEGAISV
+1122 
-1131 ANALHHLEKLIG
+1131 
-1143 LNLSSNNIDLAS
+1143 
-1155 ATAIVTALKNCLLL
+1155 
-1169 HYTNINIDERKDR
+1169 
-1182 HFYGFW
+1182 
-1188 CTIQMRGL
+1188 
-1196 VATDNAVTIAAL
+1196 
-1208 VAAVQHDTRCQVL
+1208 
-1221 DLGFDRINVPPK
+1221 
-1233 SPPKSVL
+1233 
-1240 ESRLF
+1240 
-1245 SFF
+1245 

>member
-1 MTATA
+1 MRLCHIAESSTVNNLVYLHSSNPKYPVAMTATA

-74 EEDNTVWG
+74 EEDNTVWD
-82 KFLNLLAGMG
+82 KFLNLLTGMG
-92 ASFNTMRVDL
+92 ASFYTLRVDL
-102 QEQLDKN
+102 QEQLDKI
-109 TAGVEVYPPT
+109 TAGLEVCPSTSTP
-119 TTASGEADI
+119 SGEADI

-150 LLAIALKLPECV
+150 LLAIALKLPKGV
-162 REKCRGLNDDI
+162 REKCRSLNNDI
-173 IRLNKVITHWL
+173 IRFNEVITHWL
-184 SGDSNTPTT
+184 SGFTNTPTT
-193 TTLHTLKKALGGPI
+193 TTLHTLKKALCGPI
-207 VKECNVCSDL
+207 VDENVVGTYL
-217 EERFRPVK
+217 EERFRPVI
-225 RARLSLLSEIESP
+225 RARLSLLSEKEMNP
-238 YCSNPTVINQSDNT
+238 FSNPTVTNQSGNT

-267 PRQSVSYQWKKNGQ
+267 PRHSVSYQWKKNDQ
-281 HLATSSTYS
+281 PLANSSTYS

-304 GTEGEYTCHVSSEG
+304 GTEGEYTCHMSSEG

-378 DYSVGGNADEV
+378 DYSVSGNADEV
-389 TAEKEKVEYEQVFGK
+389 TAEKEKVEYEQVFGE
-404 CKCGELIL
+404 CKIAELIL

-456 AETLTDILGL
+456 AETLTDILGV
-466 FCHSEETVAKNIE
+466 FCHSEETVPKHIE
-479 KDSGEGLCFVIDGL
+479 KDNGEGLCFVIDGL

-539 RIEVLGFTRE
+539 RIEVFGFTRE

-555 DCFPFGSPCSDS
+555 DCFPFGSHCSDS
-567 DKSNTSSLYPVK
+567 VKSNTSSTYPVQ
-579 LKEYLYSH
+579 LKEFLHSH
-587 PNIFHMCYLPV
+587 PNVFHMCYLPV
-598 LAGMICFL
+598 LAAMICFL
-606 FKSKGGH
+606 FKSKGGY

-625 TRCIILRHLTRSNCE
+625 VRSIILRHLTRYNGE

-694 FLGLVTISHTAKLSG
+694 FLGLVTISSTAKLSG

-722 EYLAAV
+722 EYLAAI

-733 DVQDQMMIIEKHSSR
+733 NVADQMRIIEKYSSR
-748 TMLLTMWTFYCGLVD
+748 TMLTMWTFYCGLVD
-763 FSNGVERLRKIFI
+763 FSNGVERLQTLFI
-776 EPCYSRKHS
+776 QPYYDDTVRC

-793 QPAVCDYLV
+793 QPVVCDNLV
-802 RLRYGRFTSPLRFV
+802 RKISGQFNFLLLRFV

-832 TELSPIYCDESTA
+832 TELHSIYYQLNDDGSTA

-854 EKLHNLQVLDIY
+854 EKLRNLQLLTLHS
-866 NICLNGAHVT
+866 NNLLNGAHVT
-876 LLTSV
+876 LLASV
-881 IKACTRLTRV
+881 LLSCTRLTRADL
-891 GLCLQNIDS
+891 GFKNIDS
-900 DSMSCLL
+900 DSMSCLV
-907 DRLTS
+907 DGLTS
-912 LFHLKHLTILCVG
+912 LFYLKYLAILCVRT
-925 STPGAITVLLDGL
+925 TPGAITVLLDGL
-938 QHLIHV
+938 QHLTDVVIAQ
-944 DIELR
+944 R
-949 FAHLRISDVVELGRG
+949 FAHLSIRDVVEVG
-964 SDQLTINGVRKLKL
+964 SGLDQLNINRVHRLELK
-978 HYSSISVEGASALAS
+978 YSRIGAEGASTLAS
-993 GLPKLTKL
+993 GLPKITELK
-1001 EHLDLSH
+1001 HLDLSY
-1008 NNIDDDG
+1008 NDIDDDG
-1015 VTSLAIGINH
+1015 VNSLAIGIKH
-1025 IYQLPYLVLSY
+1025 IYQLRYLNLSH

-1042 GATSLASAIACLKN
+1042 GTTSLAGAIACLMN
-1056 LTHLNLEHNNIGPE
+1056 LTHLYLEHNNIGPE
-1070 GATSLAAALQHLR
+1070 GATALAAALQHHR
-1083 NLGELNLSHNSIGPE
+1083 NLEELNLSHN
-1098 GATSLAAALQHL
+1098 
-1110 RNLRELNLSCNS
+1110 N
-1122 IGPEGAISV
+1122 IGPEGAISL
-1131 ANALHHLEKLIG
+1131 ANALHHLEKLYE
-1143 LNLSSNNIDLAS
+1143 LKLSSNNIDLAS
-1155 ATAIVTALKNCLLL
+1155 ATAVITALKNCLLL
-1169 HYTNINIDERKDR
+1169 GYTYINMDGNKDR
-1182 HFYGFW
+1182 PFCG
-1188 CTIQMRGL
+1188 IQMRGL
-1196 VATDNAVTIAAL
+1196 VAPDDAVTIAAL
-1208 VAAVQHDTRCQVL
+1208 VAAVQHDTQRRVL
-1221 DLGFDRINVPPK
+1221 DLGFDRIEVPPK
-1233 SPPKSVL
+1233 RSL
-1240 ESRLF
+1240 ICT
-1245 SFF
+1245 

>member
-1 MTATA
+1 M
-6 HQVRVLCDKEEELVH
+6 LCDKEEELVH

-47 QFVSLDH
+47 QFDSLDH

-61 QIRYLLRLARKQL
+61 QIRYLLGLARKQL

-102 QEQLDKN
+102 QELLNKYK
-109 TAGVEVYPPT
+109 ARVEVQPPT
-119 TTASGEADI
+119 TAPSGEDDI
-128 ILTTADAEDLT
+128 ILTIADAEELT
-139 ELLAEKCHKWE
+139 ELLAEKRHKWE
-150 LLAIALKLPECV
+150 EIAIALRLPESM
-162 REKCRGLNDDI
+162 REECRIINKDI
-173 IRLNKVITHWL
+173 IRLNNVITRWL
-184 SGDSNTPTT
+184 SGNTNTPTT
-193 TTLHTLKKALGGPI
+193 TTLHTLKKALCGPI
-207 VKECNVCSDL
+207 VDEYDVGTYL

-225 RARLSLLSEIESP
+225 RARLSLLSERESHS
-238 YCSNPTVINQSDNT
+238 YSNPTVTNQSGNT

-281 HLATSSTYS
+281 PLATSSTYS

-318 KEVCSNKIILT
+318 KKVCSNKIILT
-329 VEYPPIKKRL
+329 IEYHPIKKRL

-389 TAEKEKVEYEQVFGK
+389 TAEKEKVEYEQVFSE
-404 CKCGELIL
+404 CKSGELIL

-493 DEYQPQDKKKSPIYQ
+493 DEYQPQDKTKSPIHQ

-549 QVLEYI
+549 QVSEYI
-555 DCFPFGSPCSDS
+555 DCFPFGSHCSDS
-567 DKSNTSSLYPVK
+567 DKSNTSSTYPVE
-579 LKEYLYSH
+579 LKEYLHSH
-587 PNIFHMCYLPV
+587 SNIFHMCYLPV
-598 LAGMICFL
+598 LAAMVCFL

-613 IPITRTKIYEEF
+613 IPITQTKIYEEF
-625 TRCIILRHLTRSNCE
+625 VRCIILRHLTRYNGE

-683 QSETSLPEDTK
+683 QSETSPPEDMK
-694 FLGLVTISHTAKLSG
+694 FLGLVTISRTAKLSG

-728 YVSSL
+728 YISSL
-733 DVQDQMMIIEKHSSR
+733 DVEHQIMILEEHSSR
-748 TMLLTMWTFYCGLVD
+748 TMLFTMWTFYCGLVE
-763 FSNGVERLRKIFI
+763 FSNGVERLQKLFK
-776 EPCYSRKHS
+776 ELHS
-785 LHFAFESQ
+785 LHYAFESQ
-793 QPAVCDYLV
+793 QHAVCDYLV
-802 RLRYGRFTSPLRFV
+802 KKIYGQFSFPLSFV

-824 IGNTSLPV
+824 IGNTSLPITTLRLV
-832 TELSPIYCDESTA
+832 YHILSDDYDDGIIA

-854 EKLHNLQVLDIY
+854 EKLRNLQILDIQHNL
-866 NICLNGAHVT
+866 LNGADVT
-876 LLTSV
+876 LLASV
-881 IKACTRLTRV
+881 LKACTRLTRAV
-891 GLCLQNIDS
+891 LSFKNIDS
-900 DSMSCLL
+900 DSMNCLL
-907 DRLTS
+907 DGLTS
-912 LFHLKHLTILCVG
+912 LFHLKQLDILYEG

-938 QHLIHV
+938 QHLTNV
-944 DIELR
+944 DIELK
-949 FAHLRISDVVELGRG
+949 FTGLSISDVVELGRG
-964 SDQLTINGVRKLKL
+964 LVQLTINRVHILELK
-978 HYSSISVEGASALAS
+978 YSSIGAEGVSALAS

-1001 EHLDLSH
+1001 EYLDLS
-1008 NNIDDDG
+1008 NNDIDDDG
-1015 VTSLAIGINH
+1015 VTSLAAGIKH
-1025 IYQLPYLVLSY
+1025 IYQLRYLNLSH

-1042 GATSLASAIACLKN
+1042 GMTSLAGAIACLKN
-1056 LTHLNLEHNNIGPE
+1056 MTHLNLEHNNIGPE
-1070 GATSLAAALQHLR
+1070 GATALAAALQHHR
-1083 NLGELNLSHNSIGPE
+1083 NLEVLM
-1098 GATSLAAALQHL
+1098 
-1110 RNLRELNLSCNS
+1110 LSCNS
-1122 IGPEGAISV
+1122 IGPEGAINL
-1131 ANALHHLEKLIG
+1131 ANALHHLEKLRQ
-1143 LNLSSNNIDLAS
+1143 LRLSSNNIDLAS
-1155 ATAIVTALKNCLLL
+1155 VTAIITALKNCQCC
-1169 HYTNINIDERKDR
+1169 HTVCINVDHNR
-1182 HFYGFW
+1182 YSPW
-1188 CTIQMRGL
+1188 CGIEVKNL
-1196 VATDNAVTIAAL
+1196 VAPNDTDSIAAL
-1208 VAAVQHDTRCQVL
+1208 VAAVQHDTQGRVL
-1221 DLGFDRINVPPK
+1221 DLGFDKIDVPPK
-1233 SPPKSVL
+1233 NC
-1240 ESRLF
+1240 
-1245 SFF
+1245 